1 MSITV
6 APTPTPMKRN
16 KHKLLM
22 QTTSGMLYPWNE
34 QLAKRQDM
42 VEYKHPTRDKVAKK
56 EKKTPDEIKTEA
68 LKSRG
73 IEPPTPPTTAEMA
86 QMVLKHSKK
95 SATQE

>member
-6 APTPTPMKRN
+6 APTPTPQQRD
-16 KHKLLM
+16 KHRLLM
-22 QTTSGMLYPWNE
+22 QTTTGALYAWDE

-42 VEYKHPTRDKVAKK
+42 VEYRHPTRERVVKK
-56 EKKTPDEIKTEA
+56 EKRTPDQIKA
-68 LKSRG
+68 DAMRSRG
-73 IEPPTPPTTAEMA
+73 IELPTEPTAAEMA